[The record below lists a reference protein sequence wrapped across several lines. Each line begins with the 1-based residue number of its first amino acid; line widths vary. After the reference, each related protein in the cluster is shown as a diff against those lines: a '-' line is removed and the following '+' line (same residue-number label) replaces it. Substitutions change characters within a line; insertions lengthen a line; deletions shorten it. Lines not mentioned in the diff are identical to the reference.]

1 MCLTEYDDE
10 REKEILKEQYLE
22 AGRKEGRSEGE
33 TIGAEKMARLGDQLL
48 KAGIVSGLSGHNE
61 YFVFRGNKRLIDC
74 PIISLGHFQ
83 RRKPLAVAQ
92 MIHRNNVRPV

>member
-48 KAGIVSGLSGHNE
+48 KAGRTEDLRR
-61 YFVFRGNKRLIDC
+61 VFSD
-74 PIISLGHFQ
+74 
-83 RRKPLAVAQ
+83 
-92 MIHRNNVRPV
+92 PVYREKLFKEFNI